1 MARSAAS
8 YGEAVLHKSL
18 TMKHCFATAP
28 QYEASP
34 FHSDMKHF
42 AYAPYDLSSIALR
55 ATDDEKMKNESF
67 LLQYTPCSVI
77 LTVERKTPMEK
88 TSNKLVELSVAFAV
102 EILNLVKYL
111 KSQHETI
118 ICNQIG
124 RAGTSIGANIHE
136 AQYAHGKA
144 DFISKLQIALKEANE
159 TSYWLLLLN
168 KTNVIPSTEY
178 ERLENLCREIRI
190 TLIASVN
197 TAKKTEKK

>member
-1 MARSAAS
+1 
-8 YGEAVLHKSL
+8 
-18 TMKHCFATAP
+18 MKH
-28 QYEASP
+28 S
-34 FHSDMKHF
+34 